1 MFEHYMR
8 GHIPF
13 LSACEICL
21 RARSC
26 KPAVRRSDTR
36 ENEVQLDQFFEGQSM
51 RFLAVVHTKS
61 FAIGCVCGEDDRE
74 TIVANIGHWLRYFGV
89 VNKACRFCCDA
100 EGYMR
105 TLWEDVI
112 KTCPGIRG
120 TVEQFAAGRRAP
132 VAERAVRSLREGF
145 NACLIHM
152 RDHGVGLRHHK
163 SAYTFLYQHV
173 CHAHSR
179 RCLVAVSAL
188 TPLQRLNKDKSQA
201 HRMYAFGSTVL
212 ASGSQADL
220 RRMVGKFAYGAY
232 LGPVLNK
239 TSHWT
244 TIQLD
249 GPESQVKVVQSSAV
263 KCIWPLRFDVQLL
276 GGLGKYVGALQRR
289 LPRLPPIERAE
300 DDLTVLPL
308 SATPEGNPPKEFF
321 DKYGKTKRCGA
332 CDKGLT
338 HGVRHSVGCRR
349 RDQQWV
355 AEQRDLHPAPALREQ
370 PAGSSEGVD
379 DPLVDEGEVDLPDL
393 PEVLVEPPVDVD
405 VEGPGEPDTVVE
417 GSGVPTIEDYL
428 VVGTGG
434 GSGVDSPNDDERI
447 VVDPENMEVDM
458 LLSYEGELLEAL
470 SCDIVEDFVE
480 NIHFRTSVFQSVEE
494 TGWVELRMKGR
505 VIHLQRPSYVKDD
518 SSGKL
523 LDADMTTE
531 GMIKELKALDS
542 LKVGDPLTK
551 SEADEYCREHKI
563 RILSTRWVSVGKRDG
578 ETKRDV
584 VRARVV
590 ARDYAS
596 GAPSAAEL
604 GISSPTSSN
613 EAFRLFAVHVSS
625 TGSDVVLAVSTAFL
639 FALVVS
645 PECVTLPSNVR
656 FGDNSRV
663 YLKLRKSLYG
673 LRSASLAWYKHLSEL
688 VGKLGLVAADT
699 EKSVFVGKYEFE
711 GEFFWML
718 LLAYVDDLMVAC
730 KNTKAAL
737 DLINQL
743 GESVKIKV
751 TGVLSKDKKIDF
763 LGRRIE
769 RDAETGGIMVSLPQS
784 YFASTY
790 ESFQIKKGTNSPP
803 DLRKSWMTGLTSLR
817 CRKH

>member
-1 MFEHYMR
+1 MLAAAETQAEAEARPLDDPCWWIATDKESLASREPAWKHDMFEHYMR

-13 LSACEICL
+13 SSACEICL

-26 KPAVRRSDTR
+26 KPAVRRSDTH
-36 ENEVQLDQFFEGQSM
+36 ENEVQLHQFFEGQSM

-61 FAIGCVCGEDDRE
+61 FVIGCVCGEDDRE
-74 TIVANIGHWLRYFGV
+74 TIVANIGHWLSYFGV
-89 VNKACRFCCDA
+89 VNKDCRFCCDA

-145 NACLIHM
+145 SACLIHM
-152 RDHGVGLRHHK
+152 RDHGVGLRYHK

-173 CHAHSR
+173 CHAHNR
-179 RCLVAVSAL
+179 HCLVAGSAL

-308 SATPEGNPPKEFF
+308 SATPEGNPSKEFF

-349 RDQQWV
+349 RYQQWV

-370 PAGSSEGVD
+370 PAGSSEDVD
-379 DPLVDEGEVDLPDL
+379 DPLVDEGEFDLPDL
-393 PEVLVEPPVDVD
+393 PEMFVEPPVDVD
-405 VEGPGEPDTVVE
+405 IEGPGEPDTVVE
-417 GSGVPTIEDYL
+417 GSGVPTIEDHL
-428 VVGTGG
+428 PVGTGG
-434 GSGVDSPNDDERI
+434 GSGVDSPSDDERI
-447 VVDPENMEVDM
+447 AVDPETMEVDT
-458 LLSYEGELLEAL
+458 LLSHESFMPEGELLEAL

-505 VIHLQRPSYVKDD
+505 IIHLQRPSYVKDD
-518 SSGKL
+518 SSGKP

-531 GMIKELKALDS
+531 GMVKELKALDS
-542 LKVGDPLTK
+542 LKVGDP
-551 SEADEYCREHKI
+551 SQRQM
-563 RILSTRWVSVGKRDG
+563 
-578 ETKRDV
+578 
-584 VRARVV
+584 
-590 ARDYAS
+590 
-596 GAPSAAEL
+596 
-604 GISSPTSSN
+604 
-613 EAFRLFAVHVSS
+613 
-625 TGSDVVLAVSTAFL
+625 STA
-639 FALVVS
+639 
-645 PECVTLPSNVR
+645 
-656 FGDNSRV
+656 G
-663 YLKLRKSLYG
+663 
-673 LRSASLAWYKHLSEL
+673 
-688 VGKLGLVAADT
+688 
-699 EKSVFVGKYEFE
+699 
-711 GEFFWML
+711 
-718 LLAYVDDLMVAC
+718 
-730 KNTKAAL
+730 NT
-737 DLINQL
+737 
-743 GESVKIKV
+743 G
-751 TGVLSKDKKIDF
+751 
-763 LGRRIE
+763 
-769 RDAETGGIMVSLPQS
+769 
-784 YFASTY
+784 
-790 ESFQIKKGTNSPP
+790 
-803 DLRKSWMTGLTSLR
+803 
-817 CRKH
+817 